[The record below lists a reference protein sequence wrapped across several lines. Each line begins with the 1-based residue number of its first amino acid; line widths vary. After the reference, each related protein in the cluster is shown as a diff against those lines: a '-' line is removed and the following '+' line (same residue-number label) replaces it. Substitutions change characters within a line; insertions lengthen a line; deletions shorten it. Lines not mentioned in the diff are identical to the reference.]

1 MFNGL
6 LTKDFIVCLLKA
18 SFFLGCSFCD
28 CLFFSYSKN
37 VIFDWNSSEELHGA
51 ETLKWTHRF
60 QTPHHV
66 CATVFHRQHLWTHP
80 PDLNSLYILIYWD
93 CVRNAGSQTRCCTT
107 LYVARCFIVFLCAV
121 CNKDKVSATL
131 WRLNELLKCEAG
143 VWCC

>member
-28 CLFFSYSKN
+28 CLFFFHTANMSFST
-37 VIFDWNSSEELHGA
+37 
-51 ETLKWTHRF
+51 ETLSRSYMELRHWNEPTDFKHLTMFVQQYFIDNTCERTPLIWT
-60 QTPHHV
+60 
-66 CATVFHRQHLWTHP
+66 A
-80 PDLNSLYILIYWD
+80 YILIYWD

-143 VWCC
+143 VRCC